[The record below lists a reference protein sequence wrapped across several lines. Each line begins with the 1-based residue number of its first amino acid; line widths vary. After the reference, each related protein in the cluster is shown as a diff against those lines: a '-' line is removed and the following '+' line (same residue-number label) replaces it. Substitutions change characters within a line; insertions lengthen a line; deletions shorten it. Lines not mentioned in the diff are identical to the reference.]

1 VSKPRFE
8 TLAGLEDDYDQI
20 QKVAIGGMAEVYRG
34 RQKNLDRS
42 VAIKRIRD
50 DLKGNSGIQV
60 RFKRE
65 ATKAANLLHH
75 NLAHVYD
82 YRVVGD
88 EAYMIMEYIDG
99 FDLAELLEQIR
110 YLPHDVAAMIAVK
123 ILDGLAYVHSHA
135 MVHRD
140 LKPDNIRVSSR
151 GEVKIMDFG
160 IAWDPS
166 EENLTQPGIII
177 GSPHYLSPE
186 QVRGEGL
193 DARSDIF
200 AFGILF
206 YEILTGVKPF
216 KEQDGE
222 TVYQRIKK
230 GKYVPIEK
238 VRPDVPAYLRKIVE
252 NCLNTAKKD
261 RPKKAEDIAQSLQ
274 EFLLAN
280 HTLSMDTRIKKF
292 LMEAS
297 LLPGNPASVEVAERT
312 LPPPGKPPFW
322 KRLSGKNLVIVL
334 LTLAC
339 LTLSARLWMPGLFDG
354 VTTVSGSA
362 EPPAPEPKELR
373 PKPGKPRRPT
383 RPTLPGQPVGG

>member
-1 VSKPRFE
+1 MTKAASRFE
-8 TLAGLEDDYDQI
+8 VLVGLEEDYDQI
-20 QKVAIGGMAEVYRG
+20 KKIAIGGMAEVYRG

-42 VAIKRIRD
+42 VAIKRVRD
-50 DLKGNSGIQV
+50 DLKSNSGIQM

-82 YRVVGD
+82 YRVVD
-88 EAYMIMEYIDG
+88 EEAYIIMEFIDG

-123 ILDGLAYVHSHA
+123 VLDGLGYVHSHA

-186 QVRGEGL
+186 QVRGEKL

-206 YEILTGVKPF
+206 YEMLTGEKPF
-216 KEQDGE
+216 REKDGE

-230 GKYVPIEK
+230 GVYEPIEK
-238 VRPDVPAYLRKIVE
+238 VRPDIPAFLRKIVE
-252 NCLNTAKKD
+252 NCLNVKTKD
-261 RPKKAEDIAQSLQ
+261 RPQKAEDVAQSLQ
-274 EFLLAN
+274 EFLLNNYSLA
-280 HTLSMDTRIKKF
+280 MDQRIKKF

-312 LPPPGKPPFW
+312 LPPVGRGAFW
-322 KRLSGKNLVIVL
+322 KRLFGKNLVIAV
-334 LTLAC
+334 LTLIC
-339 LTLSARLWMPGLFDG
+339 LLLAGRLWQSTAG
-354 VTTVSGSA
+354 A
-362 EPPAPEPKELR
+362 EAAVVEPKEIKAA
-373 PKPGKPRRPT
+373 PAPQKRRT
-383 RPTLPGQPVGG
+383 RRTAPTLPGQPVGN